1 MILQQAVRQAAE
13 TIALGFEIAGVAL
26 LTVGAL
32 LALAIYVRD
41 SMRRVEPRVAYRSL
55 RRNLGGAIL
64 LGLEFLVA
72 ADIIR
77 TVAVEPTIQ
86 NVMVLGLIVLI
97 RTFLSLSLDVEV
109 EGRWPWQRAR
119 SFEATLDQGTP

>member
-1 MILQQAVRQAAE
+1 MSLQQAAE
-13 TIALGFEIAGVAL
+13 MIASGFEIAGVAL
-26 LTVGAL
+26 LTIGAV
-32 LALAIYVRD
+32 LALAMYVRD
-41 SMRRVEPRVAYRSL
+41 FIRHVDPQVAYRNL

-86 NVMVLGLIVLI
+86 NVAILGLIVLI
-97 RTFLSLSLDVEV
+97 RTFLSLSLDVEI
-109 EGRWPWQRAR
+109 EGGWPWQRAR